1 MNRPTQNLTGWKRW
15 MLVEK
20 LTLFDKILRRIY
32 KKIGR
37 YNVNINCQQI
47 CKILR
52 KKDLTEVKLLL
63 KVFFVGG
70 YPFWNTLYCFYI
82 VTNKYVDNDQAFV
95 GLLRGTDIFQTPKR
109 TLHRLSRIATELV
122 FTTRIVSA
130 LVSTIILPIRS
141 DSGAS
146 FS

>member
-1 MNRPTQNLTGWKRW
+1 

-20 LTLFDKILRRIY
+20 LTLFDEILRRIY

-63 KVFFVGG
+63 KVFFCGG
-70 YPFWNTLYCFYI
+70 IPVLKH
-82 VTNKYVDNDQAFV
+82 VV
-95 GLLRGTDIFQTPKR
+95 LL
-109 TLHRLSRIATELV
+109 LH
-122 FTTRIVSA
+122 
-130 LVSTIILPIRS
+130 S
-141 DSGAS
+141 DK
-146 FS
+146 